1 MAGGRPRLYDSEEE
15 MQNEINKY
23 FYDCTA
29 NDEPLTITGLALH
42 LGFESRQS
50 ILDYEKNDKFSCTIK
65 RARMRIE
72 NSYEKMLQ
80 NNSPTG
86 AIFALK
92 NFGWKDRQE
101 LDHTTNGKDISPP
114 INWIGNE

>member
-1 MAGGRPRLYDSEEE
+1 MSLGRPRKYNSVEELQSEIDNYYQMCKDE
-15 MQNEINKY
+15 
-23 FYDCTA
+23 
-29 NDEPLTITGLALH
+29 DEPLTITGLALY

-50 ILDYEKNDKFSCTIK
+50 ILDYEKNDDFSCTIK

-80 NNSPTG
+80 NQSSSG

-92 NFGWKDRQE
+92 NFGWKDKQE
-101 LDHTTNGKDISPP
+101 FDHTTNGKDITPP
-114 INWIGNE
+114 ITWIGNE